1 MKFVILIIFT
11 TIFSIDYGIDVL
23 IENGFNDIIGKRVGI
38 LANIASIDKNNN
50 NTIDILIDNDKI
62 NLIKIFAPEHGI
74 QLKYSAGE
82 KFNNFSYN
90 DYKVVSL
97 YGSSRKPSIEDVKD
111 LDVIIIDLQDI
122 GSTYYTYL
130 STVTYILEVAATQ
143 NISVIVLD
151 RPNPLG
157 RKVYGPKKQIFN
169 FIGLHPIPIR
179 HGMTL
184 GELCLMINDEGW
196 LENKL
201 QNLKIIKMRN
211 FTKISDFNNWLPPS
225 PNIPNLKT
233 AIIYNGTCL
242 FEGTNIS
249 EGRGTEAPFHYIGA
263 PWINSD
269 ELINYIRL
277 SDFKNFSSG
286 INVKKIEFIPKSKD
300 GAKRPKYENEICYGV
315 SLDFDSTVEPLEF
328 TLYLIEYFYHNYE
341 NFKFV
346 DNFFDILYGSSNF
359 RKCLLNEC
367 NINEIFADIDNDIKD
382 FYKLREKYL
391 LY

>member
-1 MKFVILIIFT
+1 MKFIILIIFSK
-11 TIFSIDYGIDVL
+11 IFSIDYGIDVL
-23 IENGFNDIIGKRVGI
+23 VDNGFNDLIGKRVGI
-38 LANIASIDKNNN
+38 LANIASIDRNNI
-50 NTIDILIDNDKI
+50 NTIDILIENDKI
-62 NLIKIFAPEHGI
+62 DLIKIFAPEHGV

-82 KFNNFSYN
+82 KFNNSNYN
-90 DYKVVSL
+90 DYNVISL
-97 YGSSRKPSIEDVKD
+97 YGSNRTPSIEDVNN

-130 STVTYILEVAATQ
+130 STVTYMLEIAAMQ
-143 NISVIVLD
+143 KIPVLVLD

-196 LENKL
+196 LKNKL
-201 QNLKIIKMRN
+201 ENLKIIKMQN
-211 FTKISDFNNWLPPS
+211 FRKISDFNNWVPPS
-225 PNIPNLKT
+225 PNIPDLKT

-242 FEGTNIS
+242 FEGTNLS

-263 PWINSD
+263 PWVNSD
-269 ELINYIRL
+269 ELLNYIQSL
-277 SDFKNFSSG
+277 NFKKFNSS

-300 GAKRPKYENEICYGV
+300 GAISPKYENEICYGV
-315 SLDFDSTVEPLEF
+315 SLNIDSSIEPLEF
-328 TLYLIEYFYHNYE
+328 TLYLLEFFFNNYE
-341 NFKFV
+341 NFKFQ

-359 RKCLLNEC
+359 RKCLLNKC
-367 NINEIFADIDNDIKD
+367 NINEIFNDIDKDTKD
-382 FYKLREKYL
+382 FIKLREKYL